1 MIKKVENTKQV
12 EHIFNNC
19 EETIVWSC
27 LQGIMGEVY
36 VDNEK
41 NSISS

>member
-19 EETIVWSC
+19 EDTICWRGKRRTSF
-27 LQGIMGEVY
+27 I
-36 VDNEK
+36 
-41 NSISS
+41 